1 MRARLRLS
9 ECGQEI
15 REGIHA
21 MWARC
26 NSSLSWALLVLMA
39 GALAAPAAHAHPH
52 VWVTVESTVVFEN
65 GAVTGLNQKWTF
77 DEMYT
82 SMAIQ
87 GLDTNNDGVYD
98 RKELE
103 ELAKVNMDGL
113 KEFDYFTFA
122 KLAKQDLKFK
132 TPTDFWLEHNKT
144 DGLLS
149 LHFVLPLE
157 QPVLAEAKGF
167 TFAVYDPS
175 FFIAFEMAKKDPVK
189 LSANAPKGCRAAL
202 AAPEKEVE
210 SQKLGEAFFNSLGS
224 ENFGISVARSIV
236 VDCTP

>member
-1 MRARLRLS
+1 MWAGCRSRLS
-9 ECGQEI
+9 G
-15 REGIHA
+15 A
-21 MWARC
+21 A
-26 NSSLSWALLVLMA
+26 LVL
-39 GALAAPAAHAHPH
+39 LAACALVASQAQAHPH
-52 VWVTVESTVVFEN
+52 VWVTVESTVVYEN
-65 GAVTGLNQKWTF
+65 GSLTGIKQKWTF

-82 SMAIQ
+82 AMAIQ

-122 KLAKQDLKFK
+122 RLAKQDLKFK
-132 TPTDFWLEHNKT
+132 IPPDFWLEHSKAE
-144 DGLLS
+144 GLLS
-149 LHFVLPLE
+149 LHFWLPLE

-189 LSANAPKGCRAAL
+189 VSDNAPKGCSAKL
-202 AAPEKEVE
+202 AAPEKEVD
-210 SQKLGEAFFNSLGS
+210 SQKLGEAFFNSLGA
-224 ENFGISVARSIV
+224 ENFGVSVSRSIV